1 MVFQSFT
8 CNCSFKPSPHRVRS
22 YAEASCHYHY
32 VQGSDITLRGWREV
46 DSNDEDTF
54 GPLLDDDKEELNE
67 YRGNGLGLW
76 ALYMNI
82 LTPRADS
89 RLADIR
95 GSDRNAAS
103 VQKTLVRK
111 PSKRIHL
118 PDNLCQQIL
127 EFFYQNRSYEA
138 YNRIKMIDD
147 VERDI

>member
-1 MVFQSFT
+1 
-8 CNCSFKPSPHRVRS
+8 
-22 YAEASCHYHY
+22 
-32 VQGSDITLRGWREV
+32 
-46 DSNDEDTF
+46 
-54 GPLLDDDKEELNE
+54 
-67 YRGNGLGLW
+67 
-76 ALYMNI
+76 MNI

-127 EFFYQNRSYEA
+127 EFFYRNRSYEA
-138 YNRIKMIDD
+138 YNRIKTIDD
-147 VERDI
+147 VERDVEMWSACKVGKGSFHIVRAAGMA